1 MTDKTNTS
9 SEAQASLTDE
19 PQREFLDES
28 SVDPAALEMAR
39 TAAKAL
45 WDLKGVDISGLYV
58 GDLLG
63 ITEFFVI
70 ASGNS
75 RRHVRSLA
83 EEAFDQ
89 LRESVGRPTRSE
101 GGEEGEWVLL
111 DYGSVVIHVF
121 HADARKFYDL
131 DRLWGDAPRLT
142 LAFENE

>member
-1 MTDKTNTS
+1 VTDS
-9 SEAQASLTDE
+9 SEQAAPKASLTDE
-19 PQREFLDES
+19 SQREFVDES
-28 SVDPAALEMAR
+28 LIDEDALGVAKL
-39 TAAKAL
+39 AAKAL

-89 LRESVGRPTRSE
+89 LREPIGRPTRSE

-111 DYGSVVIHVF
+111 DYGSVVVHVF

-131 DRLWGDAPRLT
+131 DRLWGDAPRLQ
-142 LAFENE
+142 LSFDDE

>member
-1 MTDKTNTS
+1 MTDTTETS
-9 SEAQASLTDE
+9 NEPQASITDE
-19 PQREFLDES
+19 PQREFVDES
-28 SVDPAALEMAR
+28 TLDQDALQMAK

-70 ASGNS
+70 ATGNS

-121 HADARKFYDL
+121 QGDARKFYDL
-131 DRLWGDAPRLT
+131 DRLWGDAPRIALE
-142 LAFENE
+142 FEDE

>member
-1 MTDKTNTS
+1 MNDS
-9 SEAQASLTDE
+9 SEQAGPQASLTDD
-19 PQREFLDES
+19 PQRELVDEPLMDDDALS
-28 SVDPAALEMAR
+28 LAKLAAR
-39 TAAKAL
+39 AL

-75 RRHVRSLA
+75 KRHVRSLA
-83 EEAFDQ
+83 EEVSDQ
-89 LRESVGRPTRSE
+89 LREPIGRPIRSE

-111 DYGSVVIHVF
+111 DYGGVVVHVF

-131 DRLWGDAPRLT
+131 DRLWGDAPRLQ
-142 LAFENE
+142 LSFEDE

>member
-1 MTDKTNTS
+1 MTDTTETS
-9 SEAQASLTDE
+9 NEPQASLTDE
-19 PQREFLDES
+19 PQREFVDES
-28 SVDPAALEMAR
+28 TLDQDALQMAK

-70 ASGNS
+70 ATGNS

-111 DYGSVVIHVF
+111 DYGSVVVHVF
-121 HADARKFYDL
+121 QGDARNFYDL
-131 DRLWGDAPRLT
+131 DRLWGDAPRLS
-142 LAFENE
+142 LEFEEG